1 MALEKW
7 TSRGMCQDGKTFV
20 ETTLIWDTKLKKIVE
35 RSSKLLIPKEELE
48 RRKAAIEPM
57 VLYR

>member
-7 TSRGMCQDGKTFV
+7 TSRGIGQDGKTFV

-48 RRKAAIEPM
+48 RRKAAIEPV

>member
-7 TSRGMCQDGKTFV
+7 TSHGIGQDGKTFV

-35 RSSKLLIPKEELE
+35 KSSKLLIPKEELE